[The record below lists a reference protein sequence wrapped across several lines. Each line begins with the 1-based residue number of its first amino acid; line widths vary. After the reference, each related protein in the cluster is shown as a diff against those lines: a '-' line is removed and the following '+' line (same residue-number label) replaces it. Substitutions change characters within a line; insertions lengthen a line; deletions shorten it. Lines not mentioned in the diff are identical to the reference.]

1 MSDTLRLV
9 LSPSRG
15 TQVQIPKKHL
25 SFFEYSDF
33 DVIDTTATG
42 VAITRKVRTT
52 ILKKTGLPHTNKLEL
67 SGVNGLTKPTV
78 EFTQKD
84 GTITYKVNPPVAPKL
99 VTITLTRAL
108 DETEDVMDDLRNHD
122 ITVDGA
128 KTKLANIAARV
139 AAFVP
144 TAKYVVS
151 TEEELQEVYDSYS
164 SSEEYESSYTSS
176 SCW

>member
-1 MSDTLRLV
+1 MSDNTLRLV

-25 SFFEYSDF
+25 SFFEYSNF

-84 GTITYKVNPPVAPKL
+84 GTITYRVLQLEP
-99 VTITLTRAL
+99 ITLTRAL
-108 DETEDVMDDLRNHD
+108 DETESVMDDLRSQD
-122 ITVDGA
+122 ITVETA
-128 KTKLANIAARV
+128 KTRLAAIAARV
-139 AAFVP
+139 ATFVP
-144 TAKYVVS
+144 TAKYVVA
-151 TEEELQEVYDSYS
+151 EEAELQEAYDSY
-164 SSEEYESSYTSS
+164 EESYESSYTSS